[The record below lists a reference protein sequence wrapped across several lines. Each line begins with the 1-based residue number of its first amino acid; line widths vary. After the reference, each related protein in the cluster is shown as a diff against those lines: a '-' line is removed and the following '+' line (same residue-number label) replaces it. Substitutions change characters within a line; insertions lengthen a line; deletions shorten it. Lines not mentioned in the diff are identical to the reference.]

1 MAERDGGIL
10 MAMYEAMLAHFGPQG
25 WWPGEGALEI
35 CVGAILTQNTNWGNV
50 ERAIANLRDE
60 GAMDVA
66 AMLELGQVDR
76 AELIRPAGYFNVKA
90 RRLRCFLQAVADESD
105 GDIVTFLTA
114 PSAET
119 LREKLLGIHG
129 IGPETADSMTLYA
142 AGLATFVVD
151 AYTMRIGQRH
161 GLFPERTKYEDVREL
176 FQRSLPTD
184 IPLWNEYHALLVAI
198 GKHFCK
204 PTPRCEGCPL
214 ARFPRPGGDC
224 KSRN

>member
-1 MAERDGGIL
+1 
-10 MAMYEAMLAHFGPQG
+10 MAMYDAMLAHFGPQG
-25 WWPGEGALEI
+25 WWPGEGSLEI

-50 ERAIANLRDE
+50 ERAIANLRAE

-66 AMLELGQVDR
+66 AMLDRPVNEL

-90 RRLRCFLQAVADESD
+90 RRLRCFIQAVADESD

-119 LREKLLGIHG
+119 LREKLLAIHG

-161 GLFPERTKYEDVREL
+161 GLFPERTTYEDVREL

-184 IPLWNEYHALLVAI
+184 VPLWNEYHALLVAT

-214 ARFPRPGGDC
+214 VRFPRPGVDC